1 MITVLYTDVT
11 ALSDDTFYKK
21 ALLTLPEERV
31 IKAEKLK
38 VKNAKMLSVG
48 ASLMLG
54 ECLKRKN
61 LSFGSALLCEDE
73 NKKPYIKN
81 FDIHFSLSHSNS
93 LAICAVSDKEIGID
107 AEKKSFFNPSIIERF
122 FTQNEKDEFSKYSDT
137 EKSDAFFRMW
147 TIKEAYAKM
156 TGSGL
161 ASFKDFSVSLLP
173 VVHIKEAPKCFIKEF
188 DKDGYAISLCSMKE
202 DDIEFEKVEINK
214 IIR

>member
-1 MITVLYTDVT
+1 MITVLYTDVSPLSDNALYNK
-11 ALSDDTFYKK
+11 ALS
-21 ALLTLPEERV
+21 ALPEERV

-38 VKNAKMLSVG
+38 LKKAKMLSVG

-81 FDIHFSLSHSNS
+81 FDIHFSLSHSDS
-93 LAICAVSDKEIGID
+93 LAICAVSDTEIGID

-122 FTQNEKDEFSKYSDT
+122 FAENEKEEFSKYSDI

-156 TGSGL
+156 TGKGL

-173 VVHIKEAPKCFIKEF
+173 VVHIKEAPECFIKEF
-188 DKDGYAISLCSMKE
+188 DKDGYAISLCTMRE
-202 DDIEFEKVEINK
+202 DDIEFKKVDICS
-214 IIR
+214 IIK